1 MDQTSLKFSQW
12 DIVTLIQH
20 GSGLI
25 WKQKEKLQ
33 EAGQH
38 NLNI

>member
-1 MDQTSLKFSQW
+1 MDQTNLKFLLL
-12 DIVTLIQH
+12 DIVILIQL
-20 GSGLI
+20 GYGLI

-38 NLNI
+38 NLSI